1 MDNFVQLKM
10 LQFCLG
16 TTNQEN
22 IVVPEGKLREFDR
35 NVFDQEVAVK
45 CLVRLESLEFTCQ
58 DKAGA
63 KIRASLT
70 VHHDSVEIHSEPNLG
85 DVKTKSS
92 VYVWPN
98 DSSTDNMLPVSF
110 PVYTTK
116 ETFLKIILTEISGIP
131 LINRSKTILHS

>member
-1 MDNFVQLKM
+1 M
-10 LQFCLG
+10 
-16 TTNQEN
+16 
-22 IVVPEGKLREFDR
+22 VPEGNLQEFDR
-35 NVFDQEVAVK
+35 NAYDQEVPVK
-45 CLVRLESLEFTCQ
+45 CLVRIESLEFTCK

-110 PVYTTK
+110 SVYTTK

>member
-1 MDNFVQLKM
+1 M
-10 LQFCLG
+10 
-16 TTNQEN
+16 
-22 IVVPEGKLREFDR
+22 VPEGKLQEFDR
-35 NVFDQEVAVK
+35 KVYDQGVPVK
-45 CLVRLESLEFTCQ
+45 CLVRVESLEFTCR
-58 DKAGA
+58 DKTGA

-110 PVYTTK
+110 PVYTNK

-131 LINRSKTILHS
+131 LISRSKTILHS